1 MILDI
6 ARHKFYEGVIYLT
19 IVAIAAVAI
28 GFASLEQNV
37 AEIMSTT
44 APLQPAMRDF
54 MLNHPV
60 VSALISFVLIF
71 ATSLRLTRATITHSL
86 FSVSSLATMSLSA
99 VVILGVGMQ
108 GNMLATLAAGYL
120 LSEAVNRICYCTAP
134 EPTLHYMFTASIALG
149 AMPLFD
155 SSMLAP
161 ALIAPVVLLI
171 SNNKPREILVA
182 YIGLLLPTFVYSYIV
197 WCGGGSIVEPAVQ
210 MWQGMLSPSGLADGS
225 YLSIPRLIMLGSV
238 VFVQVCT
245 SLIYLNDRLSISLA
259 SRQIW
264 RVLQIVV
271 AVFTACFVML
281 PSTSPASFMCIGLC
295 ISMMAPL
302 MFFKIEGVTSMI
314 VFYLLLGIAL
324 WAI

>member
-6 ARHKFYEGVIYLT
+6 SRHKFYEGIIYLT
-19 IVAIAAVAI
+19 LVAITAVVI
-28 GFASLEQNV
+28 GYVSLEENV

-60 VSALISFVLIF
+60 ASAFISLILIM

-99 VVILGVGMQ
+99 VVILGVGMH
-108 GNMLATLAAGYL
+108 GNILATLAVGYL
-120 LSEAVNRICYCTAP
+120 LSEAINRICYCTAP
-134 EPTLHYMFTASIALG
+134 EPTLHYMFSASIALG

-161 ALIAPVVLLI
+161 ALIAPVVLLL

-182 YIGLLLPTFVYSYIV
+182 YIGLLLPTFIYSYIE
-197 WCGGGSIVEPAVQ
+197 WCLGGSILEPAVQ

-271 AVFTACFVML
+271 AVFTACFVLL

-302 MFFKIEGVTSMI
+302 VFFKIEGITSI
-314 VFYLLLGIAL
+314 ILFFLLFGISL